1 MSENDYN
8 ISNPKRNKHNYL
20 LSEEIEEMINLY
32 INSDLTTVDLSKIY
46 RICQDRFT

>member
-8 ISNPKRNKHNYL
+8 ISNPKRNKHNHL

-32 INSDLTTVDLSKIY
+32 INSDLTQITWSYNEI
-46 RICQDRFT
+46 